1 MESDQGARTRGGAAI
16 VRVADLAGTF
26 VFALEG
32 AFTGI
37 EAGFNPIGVLA
48 LAFVT
53 AVGGGIIRDLLL
65 GGARPA
71 AISDGRYALI
81 VLGAALAAWIY
92 YPVAGEPSFWL
103 MVVLDAA
110 GLGLF
115 AVAGTKKALDHGVH
129 AVPAMFLGTI
139 SGVGGGAI
147 RDLLVNEVPRLLHT
161 EIYGS
166 AALLA
171 AVIVAATWR
180 SKQHAHLMAIA
191 AGSACF
197 ALRVAAVEFSWELP
211 RLVGG

>member
-1 MESDQGARTRGGAAI
+1 LGSDQGVAARGGSAI

-26 VFALEG
+26 VFAVEG

-53 AVGGGIIRDLLL
+53 AVGGGIVRDLLI
-65 GGARPA
+65 GGSRPA

-81 VLGAALAAWIY
+81 VLGAALAAWMY
-92 YPVAGEPSFWL
+92 YPIAGEPPYWL

-115 AVAGTKKALDHGVH
+115 AVAGTQKALDHGVH
-129 AVPAMFLGTI
+129 AVPAIFLGTV

-161 EIYGS
+161 EIYAS

-171 AVIVAATWR
+171 VIVASTR
-180 SKQHAHLMAIA
+180 TKNHARLMAVV
-191 AGSACF
+191 AGSSCF
-197 ALRVAAVEFSWELP
+197 ALRVAAVAFSWQLP
-211 RLVGG
+211 RLVGGA

>member
-1 MESDQGARTRGGAAI
+1 MELTQVRAAPSAAAI
-16 VRVADLAGTF
+16 VRIADLGGTF
-26 VFALEG
+26 VFAIEG

-48 LAFVT
+48 LAFVS

-65 GGARPA
+65 GGSRPV

-81 VLGAALAAWIY
+81 VLGAALAAWMY
-92 YPVAGEPSFWL
+92 YPIAGEPSFWL

-115 AVAGTKKALDHGVH
+115 AVAGTEKALDQGVH
-129 AVPAMFLGTI
+129 VVPAIFLGTV

-161 EIYGS
+161 EIYAS

-171 AVIVAATWR
+171 AIIVTSTRR
-180 SKQHAHLMAIA
+180 SNHARLMAVI
-191 AGSACF
+191 AGSSCF
-197 ALRVAAVEFSWELP
+197 ALRVAAVAFSWELP
-211 RLVGG
+211 RLVSV